1 MLRGEFE
8 RSRFIKGLLAMLVVG
23 VSCGTLVAFGNP
35 GNMGICGA
43 CFLRDSAGALN
54 LFGEPAKLKY
64 FRPEI
69 LGVVFGAMVWL
80 LSRGKW
86 QARSGSHA
94 STRFFFGVW
103 MGISSLVFLGC
114 PFRMIQRLAGGD
126 LSAWVGLPGFVVGV
140 AFGLFLEKRGYNVGK
155 TSEAPAAVGLLGPLL
170 LLGGGVLWGFGLLS
184 GPGPGGDGSPAHAP
198 WLISLGIGLVGG
210 ALLSATRFCAV
221 TAARQIFQKD
231 RRMLLATLVMMI
243 GYAVVVFGAGK
254 GQLSFAGQP
263 AAHGDYLWSALALAL
278 VGLCGCLAGG
288 CPVRQLVMTGEGNGD
303 AAMAVMGIL
312 FGGALSHGLGLASSG
327 AGTTEAGRVAIVIG
341 LVIAAGYGFWR
352 SGDLK
357 K

>member
-1 MLRGEFE
+1 MLRGEYD
-8 RSRFIKGLLAMLVVG
+8 RGNFIRGLLAMLVVG
-23 VSCGTLVAFGNP
+23 TFCGILVANGNP

-43 CFLRDSAGALN
+43 CFLRDSSGALN
-54 LFGEPAKLKY
+54 LFSEPAKLRY
-64 FRPEI
+64 LRPEV
-69 LGVVFGAMVWL
+69 LGVVFGAMVWMFAR
-80 LSRGKW
+80 SKW
-86 QARSGSHA
+86 EARSGSHA
-94 STRFFFGVW
+94 ATRFFFGVW

-114 PFRMIQRLAGGD
+114 PFRMIQRIAGGD
-126 LSAWVGLPGFVVGV
+126 LSAWVAVPGFVIGVG
-140 AFGLFLEKRGYNVGK
+140 FGLWLEKRGYNVGK
-155 TSEAPAAVGLLGPLL
+155 TEVAPAPVGLLGPLL
-170 LLGGGVLWGFGLLS
+170 ILGAGILWAQGLLS
-184 GPGPGGDGSPAHAP
+184 GPGPGEAGAPAHAD
-198 WLISLGIGLVGG
+198 WKLSLGLALGGG

-231 RRMLLATLVMMI
+231 RRMLWATLAMMV
-243 GYAVVVFGAGK
+243 GYAAVAFSTGK
-254 GQLSFAGQP
+254 GVISFEGQP
-263 AAHGDYLWSALALAL
+263 AAHVDILWSALALAL

-327 AGTTEAGRVAIVIG
+327 AGTTPAGRTAIVIG
-341 LVIAAGYGFWR
+341 LVLAAGYGFWR